1 MIDAVALP
9 VTEESQVGE
18 ARRIAVAL
26 AAELG
31 FNETDRGK
39 VAIVTT
45 EAARNAVKHAREGE
59 LLLQTFK
66 TAVGFSIE
74 IVALDRGP
82 GMANVGQCLRDG
94 FSTAG
99 TPGTGLGAIK
109 RLSSFFDIHSVPK
122 LGTALLA
129 RLEPTQN
136 SRQSSQTS
144 NYLEFGVVHL
154 PKAGEQ
160 ICGDSWA
167 TENYLDKNLI
177 LVADGLGY
185 GGLAQEA
192 SREAVR
198 IFRENAK
205 LGPKAILEKAHPALK
220 NTRGVAGA
228 IAQIDRTQKTI
239 CFAGIGN
246 ISGVVFTDNQTRSM
260 VSYNGTVGHRM
271 QKVAEFVY
279 PWSPESLLIMH
290 SDGLATQWDL
300 NRYPGL
306 ATRHP
311 ALIAAVLYRDFKRT
325 RDDITVIVAKVR
337 EAA

>member
-1 MIDAVALP
+1 MINAVALP

-26 AAELG
+26 ATEVG

-45 EAARNAVKHAREGE
+45 EAAKNAVKHAREAE
-59 LLLQTFK
+59 LLLQTLK
-66 TAVGFSIE
+66 TEAGYSIE

-122 LGTALLA
+122 LGTALLM

-136 SRQSSQTS
+136 CLEAPQNS
-144 NYLEFGVVHL
+144 NYLEFGVVGL
-154 PKAGEQ
+154 PKAGEE

-167 TENYLDKNLI
+167 TENHLDKNLI

-185 GGLAQEA
+185 GVLAQEA
-192 SREAVR
+192 SQSAVR
-198 IFRENAK
+198 VLRENAK
-205 LGPKAILEKAHPALK
+205 LEPKAILEKAHAALK
-220 NTRGVAGA
+220 NTRGAAAA
-228 IAQIDRTQKTI
+228 IARIDRTQQKV
-239 CFAGIGN
+239 CFAGVGN
-246 ISGVVFTDNQTRSM
+246 ISGVVVTDNRSRSM
-260 VSYNGTVGHRM
+260 VSYNGTVGHM
-271 QKVAEFVY
+271 MPKVAEFVY
-279 PWSPESLLIMH
+279 PWSPQSLLIMH
-290 SDGLATQWDL
+290 SDGLAAQWNL

-306 ATRHP
+306 AARHP

-325 RDDITVIVAKVR
+325 RDDMTVVVAKVR
-337 EAA
+337 QPA

>member
-1 MIDAVALP
+1 MIDALAIP

-18 ARRIAVAL
+18 ARRIAVAM
-26 AAELG
+26 AAEVG
-31 FNETDRGK
+31 FNETDRAK
-39 VAIVTT
+39 VAIVIT
-45 EAARNAVKHAREGE
+45 EAAKNLVKHAREGE
-59 LLLQTFK
+59 ILLQTVK
-66 TAVGFSIE
+66 TATGDSIE

-122 LGTALLA
+122 LGTALLM
-129 RLEPTQN
+129 RLEQAQISREACQN
-136 SRQSSQTS
+136 S

-154 PKAGEQ
+154 PKVGEQ

-167 TENYLDKNLI
+167 VENDADKNLI

-185 GGLAQEA
+185 GVLAEEA
-192 SREAVR
+192 SQEAVR
-198 IFRENAK
+198 VFGENAK
-205 LGPKAILEKAHPALK
+205 LGPKAILEKAHAALK
-220 NTRGVAGA
+220 NTRGAAAA

-239 CFAGIGN
+239 CFAGVGN
-246 ISGVVFTDNQTRSM
+246 ITGVVFTDNQSRSM

-279 PWSPESLLIMH
+279 PWSSHSLLIMH
-290 SDGLATQWDL
+290 SDGLAAQWDL

-306 ATRHP
+306 AAKHP

-325 RDDITVIVAKVR
+325 RDDMTVVVAKVKQP
-337 EAA
+337 A

>member
-1 MIDAVALP
+1 MINVIALP

-26 AAELG
+26 AAEVG

-39 VAIVTT
+39 VAIAIA
-45 EAARNAVKHAREGE
+45 EAAKNVVKHAREGE
-59 LLLQTFK
+59 ILLQTVQ
-66 TAVGFSIE
+66 TPAGYCIQ

-99 TPGTGLGAIK
+99 TLGTGLGAIQ

-122 LGTALLA
+122 LGTALLM
-129 RLEPTQN
+129 RLSPTQN
-136 SRQSSQTS
+136 RAQASENS
-144 NYLEFGVVHL
+144 NYLEFGVVRL
-154 PKAGEQ
+154 PKTGEQ

-167 TENYLDKNLI
+167 MQNHLNKNLI

-185 GGLAQEA
+185 GVLAQEA
-192 SREAVR
+192 SQEAVR
-198 IFRENAK
+198 VFGENAK
-205 LGPKAILEKAHPALK
+205 LGPKAILEKAHAALK
-220 NTRGVAGA
+220 NTRGAAAA

-239 CFAGIGN
+239 CFAGVGN
-246 ISGVVFTDNQTRSM
+246 ITGVVFTDNQTRSM
-260 VSYNGTVGHRM
+260 VSYNGTVGHMMR
-271 QKVAEFVY
+271 KVSEFVY
-279 PWSPESLLIMH
+279 PWSSHSLLIMH
-290 SDGLATQWDL
+290 SDGLAAQWDL

-306 ATRHP
+306 VARHP

-325 RDDITVIVAKVR
+325 RDDMTVVVAKVR
-337 EAA
+337 QAA

>member
-45 EAARNAVKHAREGE
+45 EAAKNAVKHAREGE

-109 RLSSFFDIHSVPK
+109 RLSSFFDIHSVRE

-192 SREAVR
+192 SGEAVR

-220 NTRGVAGA
+220 NTRGAAAA
-228 IAQIDRTQKTI
+228 IARIDRTQKTI

>member
-1 MIDAVALP
+1 MINAIALP

-26 AAELG
+26 AAEVG

-45 EAARNAVKHAREGE
+45 EAAKNLVKHAREGE
-59 LLLQTFK
+59 LLLQTVP
-66 TAVGFSIE
+66 TAAGYNLE

-82 GMANVGQCLRDG
+82 GIANVGQCLRDG

-122 LGTALLA
+122 LGTALLM
-129 RLEPTQN
+129 RLEPSQN
-136 SRQSSQTS
+136 SREASENN

-154 PKAGEQ
+154 PKVGEQ

-167 TENYLDKNLI
+167 AENHLDKNLI

-185 GGLAQEA
+185 GVFAQEA
-192 SREAVR
+192 SREAVEV
-198 IFRENAK
+198 FRENAK
-205 LGPKAILEKAHPALK
+205 LGPKAILEKAHAALK
-220 NTRGVAGA
+220 DTRGAAAA
-228 IAQIDRTQKTI
+228 IAQIDRTQQTV

-246 ISGVVFTDNQTRSM
+246 ISGVVSTDNQTRSM

-271 QKVAEFVY
+271 LKVAEFVY
-279 PWSPESLLIMH
+279 PWSPNSLLIMH

-325 RDDITVIVAKVR
+325 RDDMTVVVAKVR
-337 EAA
+337 QPA

>member
-1 MIDAVALP
+1 MIDAVAVP

-99 TPGTGLGAIK
+99 TPGTGFGAIK
-109 RLSSFFDIHSVPK
+109 RLSSFFDIHSVRE

-167 TENYLDKNLI
+167 NENYLDKNLI

-192 SREAVR
+192 SGEAVR

-228 IAQIDRTQKTI
+228 IAQLDRTQKTI

>member
-45 EAARNAVKHAREGE
+45 EAARNAVKHGREGE
-59 LLLQTFK
+59 LLLQTLK
-66 TAVGFSIE
+66 TPAGFSIE
-74 IVALDRGP
+74 IVALDQGP

>member
-1 MIDAVALP
+1 MINAVALP

-26 AAELG
+26 AAEVG

-45 EAARNAVKHAREGE
+45 EAAKNAVKHAREGE
-59 LLLQTFK
+59 LLLQTLN
-66 TAVGFSIE
+66 TEAGYSME

-82 GMANVGQCLRDG
+82 GMANLGQCLRDG

-122 LGTALLA
+122 LGTALLM

-136 SRQSSQTS
+136 RLEASQNS
-144 NYLEFGVVHL
+144 NYLEFGVVSL

-167 TENYLDKNLI
+167 AENHLDKNLI

-185 GGLAQEA
+185 GVLAQEA
-192 SREAVR
+192 SQAAVR
-198 IFRENAK
+198 VFRENAK
-205 LGPKAILEKAHPALK
+205 LAPKAILEKAHPALK
-220 NTRGVAGA
+220 NTRGAAAA
-228 IAQIDRTQKTI
+228 IALIDRSQQKV
-239 CFAGIGN
+239 CFAGVGN
-246 ISGVVFTDNQTRSM
+246 ISGVVVTDNNSRSM
-260 VSYNGTVGHRM
+260 VSYNGTAGHM
-271 QKVAEFVY
+271 MPKVAEFVY
-279 PWSPESLLIMH
+279 PWSPQSLLIMH
-290 SDGLATQWDL
+290 SDGLAAQWNL

-306 ATRHP
+306 TARHP

-325 RDDITVIVAKVR
+325 RDDMTVVVAKVR
-337 EAA
+337 QPA

>member
-1 MIDAVALP
+1 
-9 VTEESQVGE
+9 
-18 ARRIAVAL
+18 
-26 AAELG
+26 
-31 FNETDRGK
+31 
-39 VAIVTT
+39 
-45 EAARNAVKHAREGE
+45 
-59 LLLQTFK
+59 
-66 TAVGFSIE
+66 
-74 IVALDRGP
+74 
-82 GMANVGQCLRDG
+82 MANVGQCLRDG

-109 RLSSFFDIHSVPK
+109 RLSSFFDIHSVRE

-136 SRQSSQTS
+136 RREASQNS

-160 ICGDSWA
+160 ICGDSWG

-185 GGLAQEA
+185 GGLALEA

-205 LGPKAILEKAHPALK
+205 LGPKAIFEKAHPALK
-220 NTRGVAGA
+220 NTRGAAGA
-228 IAQIDRTQKTI
+228 IAQLDRSSQTV
-239 CFAGIGN
+239 CFAGVGN
-246 ISGVVFTDNQTRSM
+246 ISGVVVTDNQTRSM

-271 QKVAEFVY
+271 LKVAEFVY
-279 PWSPESLLIMH
+279 PWSPQSLLIMH
-290 SDGLATQWDL
+290 SDGLAAQWDL

>member
-45 EAARNAVKHAREGE
+45 EAARNVVKHAREGE

-136 SRQSSQTS
+136 SREASQNS

-192 SREAVR
+192 SGEAVR

-220 NTRGVAGA
+220 NTRGAAAA

-325 RDDITVIVAKVR
+325 RDDMTVIVAKVR

>member
-1 MIDAVALP
+1 MIDAVAVP

-45 EAARNAVKHAREGE
+45 EAARNALKHAREGE

-109 RLSSFFDIHSVPK
+109 RLSSFFDIHSVRE

-192 SREAVR
+192 SGEAVR

-325 RDDITVIVAKVR
+325 RDDMTVIVAKVR

>member
-1 MIDAVALP
+1 MIDAVAVP

-94 FSTAG
+94 FSTTG

-109 RLSSFFDIHSVPK
+109 RLSSFFDIHSVRE

-192 SREAVR
+192 SGEAVR

-220 NTRGVAGA
+220 NTRGAAAA
-228 IAQIDRTQKTI
+228 IAQLDRTQKTI

-325 RDDITVIVAKVR
+325 RDDMTVIVAKVR

>member
-1 MIDAVALP
+1 MIDALAIP

-26 AAELG
+26 AAEVG

-39 VAIVTT
+39 VAIVIT
-45 EAARNAVKHAREGE
+45 EAAKNLVKHAREGE
-59 LLLQTFK
+59 ILLQTVK
-66 TAVGFSIE
+66 TAAGDSIE

-122 LGTALLA
+122 LGTALLM
-129 RLEPTQN
+129 RLEQAQISREACQN
-136 SRQSSQTS
+136 S

-154 PKAGEQ
+154 PKVGEQ

-167 TENYLDKNLI
+167 VENDADKNLI

-185 GGLAQEA
+185 GVLAEEA
-192 SREAVR
+192 SQEAVR
-198 IFRENAK
+198 VFGENAK
-205 LGPKAILEKAHPALK
+205 LGPKAILEKAHAALK
-220 NTRGVAGA
+220 NTRGAAAA
-228 IAQIDRTQKTI
+228 IALIDRTQKTI
-239 CFAGIGN
+239 CFAGVGN
-246 ISGVVFTDNQTRSM
+246 ITGVVFTDNQSRSM

-279 PWSPESLLIMH
+279 PWSSHSLLIMH
-290 SDGLATQWDL
+290 SDGLAAQWDL

-306 ATRHP
+306 AAKHP

-325 RDDITVIVAKVR
+325 RDDMTVVVAKVKQP
-337 EAA
+337 A

>member
-1 MIDAVALP
+1 MIDTVAIP

-26 AAELG
+26 AAEVG

-45 EAARNAVKHAREGE
+45 EAAKNLVKHAREGE
-59 LLLQTFK
+59 ILLQTVK
-66 TAVGFSIE
+66 TAAGDSIE

-99 TPGTGLGAIK
+99 TPGIGLGAIK

-122 LGTALLA
+122 LGTALLM
-129 RLEPTQN
+129 RLFVAKN
-136 SRQSSQTS
+136 SREASQNI
-144 NYLEFGVVHL
+144 NYLEFGVVGL
-154 PKAGEQ
+154 PKVGEQ

-167 TENYLDKNLI
+167 AAHDADKNLI

-185 GGLAQEA
+185 GVLAQEA
-192 SREAVR
+192 SQEAVR
-198 IFRENAK
+198 IFGENAK
-205 LGPKAILEKAHPALK
+205 LGPKAILEKAHAALK
-220 NTRGVAGA
+220 NTRGAAAA
-228 IAQIDRTQKTI
+228 IARIDRTQKTI
-239 CFAGIGN
+239 CFAGVGN
-246 ISGVVFTDNQTRSM
+246 ITGVVFTDNQARSM

-279 PWSPESLLIMH
+279 PWSPNSLLILH
-290 SDGLATQWDL
+290 SDGLAAQWDL

-306 ATRHP
+306 AARHP

-325 RDDITVIVAKVR
+325 RDDMTVVVAKVKQP
-337 EAA
+337 A

>member
-1 MIDAVALP
+1 MRNSIALP
-9 VTEESQVGE
+9 ITEESQVGE
-18 ARRIAVAL
+18 VRRIAVAL
-26 AAELG
+26 AAEIG
-31 FNETDRGK
+31 FNETDCGK
-39 VAIVTT
+39 VAIVAT
-45 EAARNAVKHAREGE
+45 EAAKNTIKHAREGE
-59 LLLQTFK
+59 ILLRA
-66 TAVGFSIE
+66 TAGEYSIE

-109 RLSSFFDIHSVPK
+109 RLSTFFDIHSVQK

-129 RLEPTQN
+129 RLEPDKN
-136 SRQSSQTS
+136 RREPASNR
-144 NYLEFGVVHL
+144 NYLENGVVHL

-160 ICGDSWA
+160 ISGDSWA
-167 TENYLDKNLI
+167 AENQLDKNLI

-185 GGLAQEA
+185 GVLAAEA

-198 IFRENAK
+198 VFQENAK

-220 NTRGVAGA
+220 NTRGAAAA
-228 IAQIDRTQKTI
+228 IAQIDRTQQTVR
-239 CFAGIGN
+239 FAGVGN
-246 ISGVVFTDNQTRSM
+246 ISGVIFTSSQTRSM
-260 VSYNGTVGHRM
+260 VSYNGTIGHMMR
-271 QKVAEFVY
+271 KVEEFVY
-279 PWSPESLLIMH
+279 PWSQNSLLIMH

-325 RDDITVIVAKVR
+325 RDDVTVIVAKVR

>member
-26 AAELG
+26 AAEVG

-39 VAIVTT
+39 VAIAIT
-45 EAARNAVKHAREGE
+45 EAAKNLVKHAREGE
-59 LLLQTFK
+59 ILLQILK
-66 TAVGFSIE
+66 TAAGYSIE

-99 TPGTGLGAIK
+99 TPGTGLGAIQ

-122 LGTALLA
+122 LGTALLM
-129 RLEPTQN
+129 RLSPTQN
-136 SRQSSQTS
+136 SREASPDS

-167 TENYLDKNLI
+167 AQIHLDKNLI

-185 GGLAQEA
+185 GVLAQEA
-192 SREAVR
+192 SREAVEV
-198 IFRENAK
+198 FRENAK
-205 LGPKAILEKAHPALK
+205 LGPKTILEKAHAALK
-220 NTRGVAGA
+220 DTRGAAAA
-228 IAQIDRTQKTI
+228 IAQIDRTQQTV

-271 QKVAEFVY
+271 RKVAEFVY
-279 PWSPESLLIMH
+279 PWSPHSLLVMH
-290 SDGLATQWDL
+290 SDGLAAQWDL

-306 ATRHP
+306 AARHP

-325 RDDITVIVAKVR
+325 RDDMTVVVAKVR
-337 EAA
+337 QPA

>member
-9 VTEESQVGE
+9 ITEESQVGE

-45 EAARNAVKHAREGE
+45 EAARNVVKHAREGE
-59 LLLQTFK
+59 LLLQSVK
-66 TAVGFSIE
+66 TVVGFSIE

-109 RLSSFFDIHSVPK
+109 RLSSFFDIHSVRE
-122 LGTALLA
+122 LGTALLV
-129 RLEPTQN
+129 RLEPTKNRREASQN
-136 SRQSSQTS
+136 S

-154 PKAGEQ
+154 PKVGEQ
-160 ICGDSWA
+160 ICGDSWG

-198 IFRENAK
+198 IFRENVK

-228 IAQIDRTQKTI
+228 IAQLDRTNQTV
-239 CFAGIGN
+239 CFAGVGN
-246 ISGVVFTDNQTRSM
+246 ISGVVVTDNQTRSM

-271 QKVAEFVY
+271 LKVAEFVY
-279 PWSPESLLIMH
+279 PWFPQSLLIMH

-325 RDDITVIVAKVR
+325 RDDMTVVVAKVR

>member
-1 MIDAVALP
+1 MIDPIALP

-26 AAELG
+26 AAEVG

-45 EAARNAVKHAREGE
+45 EAAKNVVKHAREGE
-59 LLLQTFK
+59 LLLQTLK
-66 TAVGFSIE
+66 TAAGYSIE

-109 RLSSFFDIHSVPK
+109 RLSTFFDIHSAPK
-122 LGTALLA
+122 LGTALLM
-129 RLEPTQN
+129 RLEQTQN
-136 SRQSSQTS
+136 RQEASQDG

-154 PKAGEQ
+154 PKVGEQ
-160 ICGDSWA
+160 IFGDSWA
-167 TENYLDKNLI
+167 TENHLDKNLI

-185 GGLAQEA
+185 GDLAQEA

-198 IFRENAK
+198 VFGENAK
-205 LGPKAILEKAHPALK
+205 LGPKAILEKAHAALK
-220 NTRGVAGA
+220 NTRGAAAA
-228 IAQIDRTQKTI
+228 IAQIDRTQQTV

-246 ISGVVFTDNQTRSM
+246 ISGVVVTDNQTRSM
-260 VSYNGTVGHRM
+260 VSYNGTVGHMMR
-271 QKVAEFVY
+271 KVAEFVY
-279 PWSPESLLIMH
+279 PWSQQSLLIMH
-290 SDGLATQWDL
+290 SDGLAAQWNL
-300 NRYPGL
+300 NHYPGL

-325 RDDITVIVAKVR
+325 RDDMTVIVAKVR

>member
-1 MIDAVALP
+1 MRNSIALP
-9 VTEESQVGE
+9 ITEESQVGE

-31 FNETDRGK
+31 FNETDCGK
-39 VAIVTT
+39 VAIIAT
-45 EAARNAVKHAREGE
+45 EAAKNTVKHACEGE
-59 LLLQTFK
+59 LLLRALK
-66 TAVGFSIE
+66 TVGGYSIE

-109 RLSSFFDIHSVPK
+109 RLSTFFDIHSVQK

-129 RLEPTQN
+129 RLEPGEN
-136 SRQSSQTS
+136 RREPASNR
-144 NYLEFGVVHL
+144 NYLENGVVHL

-160 ICGDSWA
+160 ISGDSWA
-167 TENYLDKNLI
+167 AENQLDKNLI

-185 GGLAQEA
+185 GVLAAEA
-192 SREAVR
+192 SQEAVR
-198 IFRENAK
+198 VFQENAK

-220 NTRGVAGA
+220 NTRGAAAA
-228 IAQIDRTQKTI
+228 IAQIDRTQQTVR
-239 CFAGIGN
+239 FAGVGN
-246 ISGVVFTDNQTRSM
+246 ISGVIFTLSQTRSM
-260 VSYNGTVGHRM
+260 VSYNGTIGHMMR
-271 QKVAEFVY
+271 KVEEFVY
-279 PWSPESLLIMH
+279 PWSQQSLLIMH
-290 SDGLATQWDL
+290 SDGLASQWDL

-325 RDDITVIVAKVR
+325 RDDVTVIVAKVR

>member
-1 MIDAVALP
+1 MRDAIALP

-26 AAELG
+26 AAELE

-45 EAARNAVKHAREGE
+45 EAAKNLVKHGREGE
-59 LLLQTFK
+59 LLLRTLK
-66 TAVGFSIE
+66 TAAGCSIE
-74 IVALDRGP
+74 IVALDRGQ
-82 GMANVGQCLRDG
+82 GMANVALCLRDG

-109 RLSSFFDIHSVPK
+109 RLSTFFDIHSVPK

-136 SRQSSQTS
+136 SREASQNS
-144 NYLEFGVVHL
+144 NYLELGVVHL

-167 TENYLDKNLI
+167 TENHLDKNLI

-185 GGLAQEA
+185 GDLAQES

-198 IFRENAK
+198 VFKENAK
-205 LGPKAILEKAHPALK
+205 LGPKAILEKAHAALK
-220 NTRGVAGA
+220 NTRGAAAA
-228 IAQIDRTQKTI
+228 IAQIDRTQQTV

-246 ISGVVFTDNQTRSM
+246 ISGVVVTDNQTRSM
-260 VSYNGTVGHRM
+260 VSYNGTVGHMMR
-271 QKVAEFVY
+271 KVAEFVY
-279 PWSPESLLIMH
+279 PWSQQSLLIMH
-290 SDGLATQWDL
+290 SDGLAAQWNL

-306 ATRHP
+306 ASRHP

-325 RDDITVIVAKVR
+325 RDDMTVIVAKVR
-337 EAA
+337 ESA

>member
-1 MIDAVALP
+1 MIDAVAVP

-109 RLSSFFDIHSVPK
+109 RLSSFFDIHSVRE

-192 SREAVR
+192 SGEAVR

-325 RDDITVIVAKVR
+325 RDDMTVIVAKVR

>member
-1 MIDAVALP
+1 MINAVALP

-26 AAELG
+26 VAEVG

-45 EAARNAVKHAREGE
+45 EAAKNLVKHAREGE
-59 LLLQTFK
+59 LLLQTVK
-66 TAVGFSIE
+66 KAAGYSIE
-74 IVALDRGP
+74 IIALDRGP

-122 LGTALLA
+122 LGTALLM
-129 RLEPTQN
+129 RLSSTQH
-136 SRQSSQTS
+136 RREASQTS

-167 TENYLDKNLI
+167 AENHLDKNLI

-185 GGLAQEA
+185 GVLAQEA
-192 SREAVR
+192 SQEAVR
-198 IFRENAK
+198 VFRENAK
-205 LGPKAILEKAHPALK
+205 LGPKGILEKAHAALK
-220 NTRGVAGA
+220 NTRGAAAA
-228 IAQIDRTQKTI
+228 IARIDRTEKTI
-239 CFAGIGN
+239 FFAGVGN
-246 ISGVVFTDNQTRSM
+246 ITGVVFTDNQSRSM

-271 QKVAEFVY
+271 PKVAEFVY
-279 PWSPESLLIMH
+279 PWCPQSVLIMH

-325 RDDITVIVAKVR
+325 RDDMTVVVAKVR
-337 EAA
+337 QPV

>member
-109 RLSSFFDIHSVPK
+109 RLSSFFDIHSVRE

-192 SREAVR
+192 SGEAVR

-325 RDDITVIVAKVR
+325 RDDMTVIVAKVR